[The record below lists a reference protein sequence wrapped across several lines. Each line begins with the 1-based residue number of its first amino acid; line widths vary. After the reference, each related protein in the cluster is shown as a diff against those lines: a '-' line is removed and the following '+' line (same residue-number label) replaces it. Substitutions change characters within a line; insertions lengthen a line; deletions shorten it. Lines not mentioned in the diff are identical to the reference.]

1 MDKRQRLI
9 VAILG
14 GLLVV
19 ALIVLATLALTKAPD
34 VIISDF
40 EAPPFDE
47 GAVLGIPEE
56 ATARGNYHEANVEGC
71 YSFSIC
77 GTPAYENG
85 RLYTYFASHGDNE
98 VWLLIKLYGTDGTE
112 LGKSGLIRPGE
123 CIPSVALSA
132 TPTGAEVRVKIF
144 SYEPETYFSRGSASA
159 TLALLQN

>member
-14 GLLVV
+14 GLLVA
-19 ALIVLATLALTKAPD
+19 ALIVLAVVALTRTPD

-47 GAVLGIPEE
+47 GAILGVPEDVI
-56 ATARGNYHEANVEGC
+56 ARRDYQEGTVKGC
-71 YSFSIC
+71 FSFSIC
-77 GTPAYENG
+77 GAPVYENG
-85 RLYTYFASHGDNE
+85 HLYPYFASHRDNE
-98 VWLLIKLYGTDGTE
+98 VLLLIKVYDADGTE

-123 CIPSVALSA
+123 CIPSVALSSA
-132 TPTGAEVRVKIF
+132 PTGTEIRVKMF
-144 SYEPETYFSRGSASA
+144 SYEVDTYFSRGSASA